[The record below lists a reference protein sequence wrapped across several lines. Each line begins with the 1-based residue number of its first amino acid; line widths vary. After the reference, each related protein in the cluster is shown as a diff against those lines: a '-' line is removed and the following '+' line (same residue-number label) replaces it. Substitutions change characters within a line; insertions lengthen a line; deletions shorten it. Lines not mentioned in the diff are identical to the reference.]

1 MSPEKQ
7 DEDSGKWL
15 VLMAALAVVT
25 FGVLVRDH
33 FKSVEARRAIEI
45 GARP

>member
-7 DEDSGKWL
+7 DEDFGKWI
-15 VLMAALAVVT
+15 VLMAALAVGT
-25 FGVLVRDH
+25 IGVLALDY